1 MKQYPK
7 MLKYKK
13 NHKSASSYLYKTEE
27 KEFYLSFGEYGLQSL
42 ESCKIKFQQ
51 IEACRKTIKRGV
63 KKLGFMWIKLF
74 TNIPIYKKS
83 LNSRMGKGKGA
94 LKYWICR
101 ISKGQVFFEISG
113 LSYLK
118 ALNILN
124 KAKSKLPL
132 KTKIIKIR
140 Y

>member
-63 KKLGFMWIKLF
+63 KKLGFM
-74 TNIPIYKKS
+74 
-83 LNSRMGKGKGA
+83 
-94 LKYWICR
+94 
-101 ISKGQVFFEISG
+101 
-113 LSYLK
+113 
-118 ALNILN
+118 
-124 KAKSKLPL
+124 
-132 KTKIIKIR
+132 
-140 Y
+140 